1 MLKFKG
7 LLLMSFLTA
16 GKYTQVKKATT
27 AISILLV
34 VALASGP
41 AFALSG
47 ELVIEGT
54 GDSQGILRDL
64 SWQFM
69 RVHSKVAI
77 AIPESVGSSGG
88 IEALRKRRIELARV
102 ARPLTKDEKREGF
115 KAVVFAR
122 TPVVFVVHPSVSEID
137 NITSEQVVGIYSGK
151 VTWWEEL
158 GGSRFKVYPVA
169 RETSDSSRRVI
180 EEHIPGLKDI
190 EITPRAKTAYSTPE
204 AVKMIKGH
212 KNTIGYLPMAM
223 AHRSGLRV
231 LKLDGVY
238 PSVENV
244 RNGTY
249 PLSAP
254 LSVVHKEK
262 LRPVARKF
270 TDFLFGSVAIAVIK
284 KYGCVPEKRKQ

>member
-7 LLLMSFLTA
+7 LLLMSFLKHTQMRIATA
-16 GKYTQVKKATT
+16 
-27 AISILLV
+27 AITILLAV
-34 VALASGP
+34 VFFSGP

-64 SWQFM
+64 AWQFM
-69 RVHSKVAI
+69 RVHSNVAI
-77 AIPESVGSSGG
+77 AIPESVGSAGG
-88 IEALRKRRIELARV
+88 IMALRKLEIELARV
-102 ARPLTKDEKREGF
+102 ARPLTGEEKRYGL

-151 VTWWEEL
+151 VTWWDDL

-169 RETSDSSRRVI
+169 REPGDSSRRVL
-180 EEHIPGLKDI
+180 EENIPGFKDI
-190 EITPRAKTAYSTPE
+190 ETTPRAKTAYSTPE

-223 AHRSGLRV
+223 AHKSGLKV
-231 LKLDGVY
+231 LKLDGAY

-244 RNGTY
+244 RNGSY
-249 PLSAP
+249 PLIVP
-254 LSVVHKEK
+254 LSVAHREK
-262 LRPVARKF
+262 LSPLARKF
-270 TDFLFGSVAIAVIK
+270 VSFLFGPVAKDVID
-284 KYGCVPEKRKQ
+284 KYGGVPEKRMQ